1 MNPQQQQQM
10 LAQQGGHPGGGGG
23 FGFPTS
29 VDEAKH
35 QATSVRLL
43 YYY

>member
-1 MNPQQQQQM
+1 MNLQQQQM

-43 YYY
+43 QGI